1 MSARGVHA
9 AGRRSDGKEDDMTTM
24 DETAVAPTEL
34 LRTPDQILGPFY
46 PLQQTPVRNGDLTE
60 GGRAVGTVL
69 RLDGR
74 VLTSAGAPVP
84 GAQVEI
90 WQANAQ
96 GRYAHPNDTNPTP
109 LDPHFS
115 GFAVTITDKD
125 GRYQFKTVRPAAYP
139 AGPDRMRPAHVHF
152 KVTGARE
159 QLVTQM
165 YFVGEEWND
174 RDPWLQSARRKDV
187 LIVDPQDVPG
197 ETGVQAVT
205 FDIVLMHG

>member
-1 MSARGVHA
+1 MVLI
-9 AGRRSDGKEDDMTTM
+9 DDVVT
-24 DETAVAPTEL
+24 EVATL
-34 LRTPDQILGPFY
+34 QRTPDQILGPFY
-46 PLQQTPVRNGDLTE
+46 PLQQEPVVNGDLTG
-60 GGRAVGTVL
+60 GGRAHGTVL
-69 RLDGR
+69 HLSGR

-84 GAQVEI
+84 NARVEI

-115 GFAVTITDKD
+115 GFAATTTDED

-139 AGPDRMRPAHVHF
+139 AGPDRMRPAHIHF
-152 KVTGARE
+152 KVTGTRE

-187 LIVDPQDVPG
+187 LIVNPHDVHG
-197 ETGVQAVT
+197 ENRAKAVT

>member
-1 MSARGVHA
+1 
-9 AGRRSDGKEDDMTTM
+9 MTTTG
-24 DETAVAPTEL
+24 ETVVAPTEL

-46 PLQQTPVRNGDLTE
+46 PLQQTPVRTGDLTD
-60 GGRAVGTVL
+60 GGLAAGTVL
-69 RLDGR
+69 LLSGR
-74 VLTSAGAPVP
+74 VLTSAGTPVP

-96 GRYAHPNDTNPTP
+96 GRYAHPNDSNPTP
-109 LDPHFS
+109 LDPHFT
-115 GFAVTITDKD
+115 GFAVTITDRD
-125 GRYQFKTVRPAAYP
+125 GRYQFRTVRPAAYP
-139 AGPDRMRPAHVHF
+139 AGPDRMRPAHIHF

-165 YFVGEEWND
+165 YFVGEAWND

-187 LIVDPQDVPG
+187 LIVDPQDVAG